1 MVYMYELM
9 YLCLYLFAIS
19 EKISLKF
26 TILFSKIQWLKK
38 ENSVKNSQIKKS
50 WQNDSYSTVNN
61 RFNNNKVLII
71 LIVTKVMSKIVLYSV
86 SFSNV
91 SFYNKSLLNFIQTHN
106 SLRKHLLK

>member
-1 MVYMYELM
+1 M
-9 YLCLYLFAIS
+9 I
-19 EKISLKF
+19 EK
-26 TILFSKIQWLKK
+26 KK
-38 ENSVKNSQIKKS
+38 NSVKHSQIKKS

-91 SFYNKSLLNFIQTHN
+91 IFYNKSLLNFIQTHN